1 MELTIYQVIFLYCF
15 GPDQNYVPSYAFM
28 QNKISLSHR
37 VLSITSSTL
46 TLIAFIERKKKR
58 EKILKVRLHVNSLSI
73 IFLFMQ

>member
-1 MELTIYQVIFLYCF
+1 MFKNVSRVMDGTHNIPGYISL

-46 TLIAFIERKKKR
+46 TLIAFIEKKKR
-58 EKILKVRLHVNSLSI
+58 ERKYWR
-73 IFLFMQ
+73 

>member
-1 MELTIYQVIFLYCF
+1 MELTIYQVIFLYCV

-46 TLIAFIERKKKR
+46 TLIAFIEKKKKER
-58 EKILKVRLHVNSLSI
+58 GTIEGKLAC
-73 IFLFMQ
+73 Q